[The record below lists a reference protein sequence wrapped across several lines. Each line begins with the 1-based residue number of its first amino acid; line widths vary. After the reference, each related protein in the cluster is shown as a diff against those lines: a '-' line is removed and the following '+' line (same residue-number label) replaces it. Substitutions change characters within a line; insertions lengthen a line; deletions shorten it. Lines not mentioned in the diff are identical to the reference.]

1 MARDDGRRWPK
12 RRWVKVI
19 KDGGRLSQQRA
30 DGLDRQWANKLGRQ
44 CAAELGRR
52 WAAKLGH
59 YELMTILGNPRI
71 Q

>member
-44 CAAELGRR
+44 CAAELGR
-52 WAAKLGH
+52 
-59 YELMTILGNPRI
+59 
-71 Q
+71 